1 MLGLDTQPYLR
12 TRVHILGS
20 RLRSEAQMREL
31 LETAPENLPTRL
43 RLGRLLTEDLPTER
57 KLHLLEEGLLQQLLR
72 QTAILLRPLDGS
84 SRGVIGHWFQQFEL
98 FNLKALLRGKLNGL
112 PAREIHDQLYVY
124 DLPAAISL
132 PHEELLRTESVNEL
146 LRKLEQGPYRDIAVQ
161 ARRSF
166 EENQEP
172 FLLDAN
178 IDQRFF
184 AGLAEH
190 ARTCATADRDA
201 VVGLVGHLIDRQN
214 LLWLLRYRFPYGLT
228 ASETYYL
235 LVPHGRYLHRQ
246 LLMQLVNLNSF
257 EQVIESLPPSIKSH
271 LGAADRLMSVEYA
284 LTALV
289 RAQAHR
295 ELATS
300 SSVTARALAFLVLRE
315 IELKRIFSLMQG
327 RLLGL
332 PEELIEQAM
341 GLADQVPAQAPS
353 SATQSGG

>member
-1 MLGLDTQPYLR
+1 MASINDQPYLR

-31 LETAPENLPTRL
+31 LETPPETLADRVQ
-43 RLGRLLTEDLPTER
+43 LGRLLAENLPTER

-98 FNLKALLRGKLNGL
+98 YNLKALLRGKLNGL
-112 PAREIHDQLYVY
+112 QAREIHDQLYVY

-132 PHEELLRTESVNEL
+132 PHEELLRTESVSEL
-146 LRKLEQGPYRDIAVQ
+146 LRKLEQSPYRDIAVQ

-166 EENQEP
+166 EENQQP

-190 ARTCATADRDA
+190 ARTCAAADRDA
-201 VVGLVGHLIDRQN
+201 VVGLVGKLIDRQN
-214 LLWLLRYRFPYGLT
+214 LLWLLRYRFSYGLT

-246 LLMQLVNLNSF
+246 LLLQLVNLNSF
-257 EQVIESLPPSIKSH
+257 DRVIGSLPPVIGSH
-271 LGAADRLMSVEYA
+271 LGATDRLMSVEYA
-284 LTALV
+284 LNTLV
-289 RAQAHR
+289 RRQAHQA
-295 ELATS
+295 LTTS
-300 SSVTARALAFLVLRE
+300 PSVTARALAFLVLRE
-315 IELKRIFSLMQG
+315 IELKRIFALLQG
-327 RLLGL
+327 RILGL
-332 PEELIEQAM
+332 PQELIEQAM
-341 GLADQVPAQAPS
+341 GLAEQLPDQARPS
-353 SATQSGG
+353 TGG